1 MPKGDWLSKLTF
13 KTEVVF
19 SYPYRYGEGPM
30 VLPDDYLQ
38 YVAGFDRIFNTP
50 FTRLDSL
57 TFTAEYLGEYITD
70 ENDFLSLFRPFD
82 NDVAARL
89 FWEAKD
95 FARFSIELRG
105 VVDVKNGELIGE
117 GTIGRQLRF
126 IHDDLRFEVA
136 GQYVRP
142 ERDAD
147 DEPGLFAFFPNNSNV
162 RVRMGFNF

>member
-1 MPKGDWLSKLTF
+1 
-13 KTEVVF
+13 
-19 SYPYRYGEGPM
+19 M
-30 VLPDDYLQ
+30 VLPDDYTQ
-38 YVAGFDRIFNTP
+38 YVAGFDRIFNAL
-50 FTRLDSL
+50 FTDLDSL
-57 TFTAEYLGEYITD
+57 TFTAEYLGEYISD

-82 NDVAARL
+82 HDVAGRL
-89 FWEAKD
+89 YWEAKD

-126 IHDDLRFEVA
+126 LHDDLRFEVA

-142 ERDAD
+142 ERDAG